1 MVAPRD
7 VIRIFDR
14 FTRPNKPKLHLCVC
28 DERQL
33 FLRINSEA
41 IFPPCHPISRAD
53 NRSFL
58 THDSF
63 IELQQ
68 LVRHVADD
76 IAQAEYLGV
85 MSLNEARKVVA
96 AAELAETLPDEHKQ
110 LIGEKLLAE

>member
-1 MVAPRD
+1 MVAPRH

-14 FTRPNKPKLHLCVC
+14 FTRPNKLKRHLCVC
-28 DERQL
+28 DRLQL
-33 FLRINSEA
+33 FLRINSEP
-41 IFPPCHPISRAD
+41 IFQPVHPILLAD

-76 IAQAEYLGV
+76 IANAEFLGV
-85 MSLNEARKVVA
+85 MSMQEARKVVA
-96 AAELAETLPDEHKQ
+96 AAEQADTLSEEHKQ
-110 LIGEKLLAE
+110 TIRERLLGD